1 MTLSLLG
8 STGSIGTQTL
18 DVARLR
24 GYKVAVLTANTDVD
38 TMEAQI
44 REFSPRL
51 AVMAD
56 EAAAKSLRL
65 RVADTATR
73 VEGGKDAVCLAAS
86 EPTDI
91 VLNAIVGIAGLLP
104 TLACLHAGNR
114 LALANKETLVAGGE
128 LVMKTAAERGID
140 ILPVDSEHSAIFQCL
155 QGSDRAS
162 LKTILLTASGGPFFG
177 KTRDELA
184 RITPETALRHPNWN
198 MGPKVTVDSSTLMN
212 KGLEFLEAMWLFHV
226 SPEQI
231 RVVIHRQ
238 SIVHSMVE
246 FCDNAIIAQLGAP
259 DMRIPIQYALTYPA
273 RLPSPVRSLSL
284 ADLHTLT
291 FDEPD
296 TETFRCLPIC
306 IGAAKEGGLKPCAA
320 NAANEVAVDA
330 FLHGKIGWLDIPDL
344 VAAAVDA
351 QSASTPVTADN
362 ILAADL
368 AAREIA
374 RHFLMR

>member
-65 RVADTATR
+65 RIADTATR
-73 VEGGKDAVCLAAS
+73 VEGGKDAVCLAAA

-212 KGLEFLEAMWLFHV
+212 KGLEFLEAMWLFRV

-284 ADLHTLT
+284 ADLRTLT

-351 QSASTPVTADN
+351 HSASTPVTADN